1 MKMLSS
7 LASPASA
14 IILGAFA
21 LAVSVPV
28 HADPVAW
35 TNWSSQTSGNPGSAS
50 GTMAGTTVTYSGQT
64 VSLSSNYPSFD
75 PSSSYTSA
83 TIDNAPPSSDGVIQ
97 MYGGLDISETITF
110 SAPVVNP
117 IIAIWSLG
125 AVNDTASFDFTS
137 SEPFTIVAGG
147 PSSEY
152 GGASIYQGTGPDSE
166 NVYGQEGNGVIEL
179 IGTYSTIDFTTPGYE
194 NWYGFTVG
202 EDTVLNDPPSDPPTV
217 TPEPGTLSLF
227 CLGLGLASLP
237 VLRNS
242 MARRRLEH
250 KA

>member
-1 MKMLSS
+1 MKLLRS

-14 IILGAFA
+14 IILVAFA
-21 LAVSVPV
+21 LAVSVPA

-35 TNWSSQTSGNPGSAS
+35 TNWSSQTSGNPGAAS
-50 GTMAGTTVTYSGQT
+50 GTMGGTTVTYSGQT
-64 VSLSSNYPSFD
+64 FGLASDYPSFD
-75 PSSSYTSA
+75 PASSYTSA
-83 TIDNAPPSSDGVIQ
+83 AIDNAPPASDGVIQ
-97 MYGGLDISETITF
+97 MYGGTDLSESITF

-125 AVNDTASFDFTS
+125 AAGVSASFDFTP
-137 SEPFTIVAGG
+137 SEPFTVVAGG
-147 PSSEY
+147 PSAEY
-152 GGASIYQGTGPDSE
+152 GGSSIYQGTGADAG

-179 IGTYSTIDFTTPGYE
+179 IGTYSTIDFTTPEYE
-194 NWYGFTVG
+194 GWYGFTVG
-202 EDTVLNDPPSDPPTV
+202 EDTVLNDPPAV

-227 CLGLGLASLP
+227 CLGLGLAALP

-242 MARRRLEH
+242 KARRRLVH